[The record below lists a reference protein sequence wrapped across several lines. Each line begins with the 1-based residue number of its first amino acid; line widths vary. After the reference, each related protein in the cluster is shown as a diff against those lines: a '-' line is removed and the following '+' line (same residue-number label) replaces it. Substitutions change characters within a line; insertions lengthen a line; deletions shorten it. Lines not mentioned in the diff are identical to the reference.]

1 MSKHTIGDIDLS
13 KHTIEQGASLWQ
25 AAVASATAGVVGAN
39 EHLQQDSALAEELST
54 GEAAHK
60 TLLF

>member
-1 MSKHTIGDIDLS
+1 LS
-13 KHTIEQGASLWQ
+13 KHTIEQGASLRQ
-25 AAVASATAGVVGAN
+25 AAVAAATAGVVGAN

-54 GEAAHK
+54 GEAADK